1 MFWIVLVILCLLTIV
16 FAVWPLWQ
24 ESRRLTPVL
33 ASVIVLTVAV
43 SAGLYDTIGSP
54 GVPSGRSQGA
64 GQGMG
69 HSGDLPGMEE
79 AVASLKERLA
89 GNPDDVEGWKMLGR
103 TQSAMRDFAGAVDS
117 LERAVELENGQNA
130 DTLVNLAIGLI
141 NRDGGPL
148 MDGRPVALLE
158 NALKLDGNNQPALFY
173 MGMTYANRGDTDNA
187 AELWERL
194 LTLGPPEDVRG
205 ILEQN
210 IATWR
215 GEQPPAMSMATEQP
229 AAEQPIAA
237 AEVPDDAVVS
247 ARVSLSDEAV
257 AAMSNNAPVF
267 IIARDPNAPSP
278 PIAVARRMLSD
289 LPAVVSLTD
298 AQSMVE
304 GRNLSAFAEIEL
316 LARVS
321 LSGGP
326 AAQSGDWFGSM
337 IVRPS
342 ENNSVFLTIDQQV
355 P

>member
-1 MFWIVLVILCLLTIV
+1 MFWILLVILCLLAIV
-16 FAVWPLWQ
+16 FAVWPLWR

-54 GVPSGRSQGA
+54 GVPSGRSQG
-64 GQGMG
+64 GQQGMG

-79 AVASLKERLA
+79 AVASLKQRLA
-89 GNPDDVEGWKMLGR
+89 NNPEDIEGWKMLGR
-103 TQSAMRDFAGAVDS
+103 TQSAMQDFSGAVDA

-173 MGMTYANRGDTDNA
+173 MGMTFANRGDTANA
-187 AELWERL
+187 ATLWERL
-194 LTLGPPEDVRG
+194 LTLAPPEDVRG

-210 IATWR
+210 IAAWR
-215 GEQPPAMSMATEQP
+215 GEQPPAMSLAAEQP
-229 AAEQPIAA
+229 AAE

-247 ARVSLSDEAV
+247 ARISLSEEAV
-257 AAMSNNAPVF
+257 GAMSNNAPVF

>member
-1 MFWIVLVILCLLTIV
+1 MFWILLVILCLLAIV
-16 FAVWPLWQ
+16 FAVWPLWR
-24 ESRRLTPVL
+24 ESRRLTPVV

-64 GQGMG
+64 AQGMG

-79 AVASLKERLA
+79 AVASLKQRLA
-89 GNPDDVEGWKMLGR
+89 NNPDDVEGWRMLGR
-103 TQSAMRDFAGAVDS
+103 TQSAMQNFAGAVEA

-130 DTLVNLAIGLI
+130 DTLVDLAIGLV

-148 MDGRPVALLE
+148 EGGRPVALLE
-158 NALKLDGNNQPALFY
+158 NALKLNQNNQPALFY
-173 MGMTYANRGDTDNA
+173 LGMASANRGDTDTA
-187 AELWERL
+187 ATLWERL

-210 IATWR
+210 IAMWR
-215 GEQPPAMSMATEQP
+215 GEEPPVPSMLAEQP
-229 AAEQPIAA
+229 AAEAP
-237 AEVPDDAVVS
+237 VPDDAVVS
-247 ARVSLSDEAV
+247 ARVSLSAEAV

-304 GRNLSAFAEIEL
+304 GRNLSGFAEIEL

-342 ENNSVFLTIDQQV
+342 ENNSVVLTIDQQV

>member
-1 MFWIVLVILCLLTIV
+1 MFWILLVILCLLAIV
-16 FAVWPLWQ
+16 FAVWPLWR

-54 GVPSGRSQGA
+54 GVPSGRSQG
-64 GQGMG
+64 GQQGMG

-79 AVASLKERLA
+79 AVASLKQRLA
-89 GNPDDVEGWKMLGR
+89 NNPEDIEGWKMLGR
-103 TQSAMRDFAGAVDS
+103 TQSAMQDFAGAVDA

-173 MGMTYANRGDTDNA
+173 MGMTFANRGDTANA
-187 AELWERL
+187 ATLWERL

-210 IATWR
+210 IAAWR
-215 GEQPPAMSMATEQP
+215 GEQPPAMSPAAEQP
-229 AAEQPIAA
+229 AAE
-237 AEVPDDAVVS
+237 AEVPEDAVVS
-247 ARVSLSDEAV
+247 ARISLSEEAV
-257 AAMSNNAPVF
+257 GAMSNNAPVF

>member
-1 MFWIVLVILCLLTIV
+1 MFWIVLVILCLLAVV
-16 FAVWPLWQ
+16 FAVWPLWRK
-24 ESRRLTPVL
+24 SHRLTPVL
-33 ASVIVLTVAV
+33 ASVVVFTVAV
-43 SAGLYDTIGSP
+43 SVGLYDRIGSP

-64 GQGMG
+64 QGMG

-89 GNPDDVEGWKMLGR
+89 NNPEDVEGWKMLGR
-103 TQSAMRDFAGAVDS
+103 TQSAMRDFAGTVDS

-130 DTLVNLAIGLI
+130 DTLVNLAIGLV

-148 MDGRPVALLE
+148 EGGRPVALLE
-158 NALKLDGNNQPALFY
+158 NALKLDANNQPALFY
-173 MGMTYANRGDTDNA
+173 MGMAFANRNDTENA
-187 AELWERL
+187 ATLWERL
-194 LTLGPPEDVRG
+194 LALGPPQDVRG

-210 IATWR
+210 IAAWR
-215 GEQPPAMSMATEQP
+215 GEQPPAMST
-229 AAEQPIAA
+229 AAEQPTDQVEAP
-237 AEVPDDAVVS
+237 VPEDAVVS
-247 ARVSLSDEAV
+247 ARISLSEEAV
-257 AAMSNNAPVF
+257 SAMSGNAAVF

-337 IVRPS
+337 IVRPA
-342 ENNSVFLTIDQQV
+342 ENNSVFLTINQKV

>member
-1 MFWIVLVILCLLTIV
+1 MFWIVLVILCLLAIV
-16 FAVWPLWQ
+16 FAVWPLWRK
-24 ESRRLTPVL
+24 SHRLTPAV
-33 ASVIVLTVAV
+33 ASIIVFTVAV
-43 SAGLYDTIGSP
+43 SVGLYDVIGSP

-64 GQGMG
+64 GAAG
-69 HSGDLPGMEE
+69 HSGDLPGMAE
-79 AVASLKERLA
+79 AVASLEKRLA
-89 GNPDDVEGWKMLGR
+89 NNPEDIEGWKMLGR
-103 TQSAMRDFAGAVDS
+103 TQNAMQNYGGAVEA
-117 LERAVELENGQNA
+117 LGRAVELENGQNP
-130 DTLVNLAIGLI
+130 DTLVNLALAIT

-148 MDGRPVALLE
+148 QPGRAVDLLE
-158 NALKLDGNNQPALFY
+158 NALELDGNNQPALFY
-173 MGMTYANRGDTDNA
+173 MGMAAANVGDTARA
-187 AELWERL
+187 ASLWEHL
-194 LTLGPPEDVRG
+194 LNLGPPQDVRG

-210 IATWR
+210 IAMWR
-215 GEQPPAMSMATEQP
+215 GEQPPAVSMAPEPQAEP
-229 AAEQPIAA
+229 AAAP
-237 AEVPDDAVVS
+237 VPEDAVVS
-247 ARVSLSDEAV
+247 ARISLSEQAV
-257 AAMSNNAPVF
+257 SAMSGNAAVF

-289 LPAVVSLTD
+289 LPAVVSLSD

-337 IVRPS
+337 IVRPA

>member
-1 MFWIVLVILCLLTIV
+1 MFWIVLVILCLLAVV
-16 FAVWPLWQ
+16 FAVWPLWRK
-24 ESRRLTPVL
+24 SHRLTPLV
-33 ASVIVLTVAV
+33 AGVIVFTVAA
-43 SAGLYDTIGSP
+43 SALLYDRIGSP

-64 GQGMG
+64 EGMA

-79 AVASLKERLA
+79 AVAALKERLA
-89 GNPDDVEGWKMLGR
+89 NNPEDVEGWKMLGR
-103 TQSAMRDFAGAVDS
+103 TQSAMRDFAGAVDA

-130 DTLVNLAIGLI
+130 DTLVNLAIGLV

-148 MDGRPVALLE
+148 ESGRPVALLE
-158 NALKLDGNNQPALFY
+158 NALKLDANSQPALFY
-173 MGMTYANRGDTDNA
+173 LGMAFANRGDTDNA
-187 AELWERL
+187 ATLWERL
-194 LTLGPPEDVRG
+194 LTLGPPQDVRG

-210 IATWR
+210 IAMWR
-215 GEQPPAMSMATEQP
+215 GEQPPPTPMASQQPVATE
-229 AAEQPIAA
+229 E
-237 AEVPDDAVVS
+237 AEVPADAVVS
-247 ARVSLSDEAV
+247 ARIALSDEAV
-257 AAMSNNAPVF
+257 AAMTGDTSVF

-304 GRNLSAFAEIEL
+304 GRDLSAFAEIEL

-321 LSGGP
+321 MSGGP

-337 IVRPS
+337 IVRPA
-342 ENNSVFLTIDQQV
+342 ENNSVLLTIDQQV

>member
-1 MFWIVLVILCLLTIV
+1 MFWILLVILCLLAIV
-16 FAVWPLWQ
+16 FAVWPLWRN
-24 ESRRLTPVL
+24 SRRLTPVV
-33 ASVIVLTVAV
+33 ASVIVFTVAL

-64 GQGMG
+64 QQGMG

-79 AVASLKERLA
+79 AVASLKQRLA
-89 GNPDDVEGWKMLGR
+89 NNPEDVEGWKMLSR
-103 TQSAMRDFAGAVDS
+103 TQSAMRDFAGAVDA
-117 LERAVELENGQNA
+117 LERAVELENGQDA
-130 DTLVNLAIGLI
+130 DTLVNLAIGLV

-148 MDGRPVALLE
+148 EGGRPVALLE
-158 NALKLDGNNQPALFY
+158 NALKLNENNQPALFY
-173 MGMTYANRGDTDNA
+173 LGMASANRGDTDTA
-187 AELWERL
+187 ATLWERL

-210 IATWR
+210 IAVWR
-215 GEQPPAMSMATEQP
+215 GEQPPAMSVAAEQP
-229 AAEQPIAA
+229 AAE

-247 ARVSLSDEAV
+247 ARISLSEDAV
-257 AAMSNNAPVF
+257 AAMSGNAAVF

-304 GRNLSAFAEIEL
+304 GRNLSGFAEIEL

>member
-1 MFWIVLVILCLLTIV
+1 MFWILLVILCLLAIV
-16 FAVWPLWQ
+16 FAVWPLWH
-24 ESRRLTPVL
+24 ESRRLTPVV

-64 GQGMG
+64 PQGMG

-79 AVASLKERLA
+79 AVASLKGRLA
-89 GNPDDVEGWKMLGR
+89 NNPEDVEGWKMLGR
-103 TQSAMRDFAGAVDS
+103 TQSAMQDFAGAVDS

-130 DTLVNLAIGLI
+130 DTLVNLAIGLV

-148 MDGRPVALLE
+148 EGGRPVALLE
-158 NALKLDGNNQPALFY
+158 NALKLNENNQPALFY
-173 MGMTYANRGDTDNA
+173 LGMASANRGDTDTA
-187 AELWERL
+187 ATLWERL
-194 LTLGPPEDVRG
+194 LALGPPQDVRG

-210 IATWR
+210 IAAWR
-215 GEQPPAMSMATEQP
+215 GEQPPAMSMASAEP
-229 AAEQPIAA
+229 AAE
-237 AEVPDDAVVS
+237 AEIPDDAVVS
-247 ARVSLSDEAV
+247 ARVSLSEEAV
-257 AAMSNNAPVF
+257 AAMRGNAAVF

-304 GRNLSAFAEIEL
+304 GRNLSGFAEIEL

>member
-1 MFWIVLVILCLLTIV
+1 MFWILLVILCLLAIV
-16 FAVWPLWQ
+16 FAVWPLWR
-24 ESRRLTPVL
+24 ESRRLTPAV

-64 GQGMG
+64 AQGMG

-79 AVASLKERLA
+79 AVTSLKARLA
-89 GNPDDVEGWKMLGR
+89 NNPEDVEGWKMLGR
-103 TQSAMRDFAGAVDS
+103 TQSAMQDFTGAVDA

-173 MGMTYANRGDTDNA
+173 MGMTFANRGDTDNA
-187 AELWERL
+187 ATLWEKL
-194 LTLGPPEDVRG
+194 LSLGPPDDVRG

-210 IATWR
+210 IAAWR
-215 GEQPPAMSMATEQP
+215 GEQPPVPSMLAEQP
-229 AAEQPIAA
+229 APEAP
-237 AEVPDDAVVS
+237 VPDDAVVS
-247 ARVSLSDEAV
+247 ARVSLSAEAV
-257 AAMSNNAPVF
+257 ASMSNNAPVF

-342 ENNSVFLTIDQQV
+342 ENNSVVLTIDQQV

>member
-1 MFWIVLVILCLLTIV
+1 MFWILLVILCLLAIV
-16 FAVWPLWQ
+16 FAVWPLWR
-24 ESRRLTPVL
+24 ESGRLTPVV

-54 GVPSGRSQGA
+54 GVPSGRSQG
-64 GQGMG
+64 GQQGMG
-69 HSGDLPGMEE
+69 HSADLPGMEE

-103 TQSAMRDFAGAVDS
+103 TQSAMNDFAGAVDA

-130 DTLVNLAIGLI
+130 DTLVNLAIGLV

-148 MDGRPVALLE
+148 EGGRPVALLE
-158 NALKLDGNNQPALFY
+158 NALKLNENNQPALFY
-173 MGMTYANRGDTDNA
+173 LGMAFANRGDTDNA
-187 AELWERL
+187 ATLWERL

-210 IATWR
+210 IAAWR
-215 GEQPPAMSMATEQP
+215 GQQPPAVSMAAEPPATE
-229 AAEQPIAA
+229 

-247 ARVSLSDEAV
+247 ARVSLSEEAV

>member
-1 MFWIVLVILCLLTIV
+1 MFWIVLVILCLLAIV
-16 FAVWPLWQ
+16 FAVWPLWR
-24 ESRRLTPVL
+24 ESHRLTPVV
-33 ASVIVLTVAV
+33 ATVIVFTVAF
-43 SAGLYDTIGSP
+43 SAALYDRIGSP
-54 GVPSGRSQGA
+54 GVPSGRSEGA
-64 GQGMG
+64 QAMG

-79 AVASLKERLA
+79 AVTSLKQRLA
-89 GNPDDVEGWKMLGR
+89 NNPEDVEGWKMLGR
-103 TQSAMRDFAGAVDS
+103 TQSAMQDFAGAVEA

-130 DTLVNLAIGLI
+130 DTLVNLAIGLV

-148 MDGRPVALLE
+148 QGGRPVALLE
-158 NALKLDGNNQPALFY
+158 NALKLDANNQPALFY
-173 MGMTYANRGDTDNA
+173 MGMAEANNGDTDTA
-187 AELWERL
+187 ATLWERL
-194 LTLGPPEDVRG
+194 LSLGPPQDVRG

-215 GEQPPAMSMATEQP
+215 GESPPASMP
-229 AAEQPIAA
+229 VAEQPSEPPTQ

-247 ARVSLSDEAV
+247 ARVSLSNEAT
-257 AAMSNNAPVF
+257 AAMRGNASVF

-278 PIAVARRMLSD
+278 PIAVARRMLSE

-298 AQSMVE
+298 AESMVE
-304 GRNLSAFAEIEL
+304 GRNLSGFAEIEL

-337 IVRPS
+337 IVRPA
-342 ENNSVFLTIDQQV
+342 EKNSVLLTIDKQV